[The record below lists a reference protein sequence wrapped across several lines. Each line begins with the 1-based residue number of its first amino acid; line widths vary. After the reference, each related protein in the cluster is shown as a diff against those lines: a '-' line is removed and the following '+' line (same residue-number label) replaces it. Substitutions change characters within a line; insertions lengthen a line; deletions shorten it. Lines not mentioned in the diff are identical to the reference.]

1 MSRPPTMEDVARA
14 AGVSRSTVSRVFQG
28 GGQRVSPDATIEVHE
43 AAERLGY
50 VHNLVASG
58 LAMGHGRQLG
68 LLIRDATNPAYG
80 HLHAEMN
87 RAVEAVGRTLISV
100 TAFRHDYGTAE
111 VEGLNRLRG
120 QRVAGI
126 FVGTGVTA
134 AEDLVETVSALPLM
148 IVGRPNDHPLIE
160 SVSYDER
167 AHGRRVAEE
176 IAAAGHRRIAVLSA
190 PLLYSRVFDLR
201 IRSLL
206 ERCHELG
213 VLAREVELLPVEQGV
228 ARALDAAREE
238 ELTCIACPVDYVAL
252 DLLRAAAE
260 RGVRVPED
268 VSAVGFDGMGDGLD
282 LIGLAT
288 VRLPVAEVA
297 QEAVARMDVVLARE
311 QARAGAPPVGS
322 TQTAADEE
330 GSAGPGAADG
340 EDPAGPGAADGEG
353 PTPWNPPGVRHA
365 VRAGQFLPGRT
376 LGAPPEQR
384 RR

>member
-28 GGQRVSPDATIEVHE
+28 GGERVSPDAMIGVHE
-43 AAERLGY
+43 AAKRLGY

-58 LAMGHGRQLG
+58 LAMRHGRQLG

-87 RAVEAVGRTLISV
+87 RAVEAAGRTLISV

-134 AEDLVETVSALPLM
+134 AEDLVETVGALPLM

-176 IAAAGHRRIAVLSA
+176 IAAAGHRRIAVLVA

-206 ERCHELG
+206 ERCRELG
-213 VLAREVELLPVEQGV
+213 IRTREVQLLPVEQGV
-228 ARALDAAREE
+228 ARALETAREE
-238 ELTCIACPVDYVAL
+238 GLSCIVCPVDYVAL

-268 VSAVGFDGMGDGLD
+268 VSTVGFDGMGDGLD
-282 LIGLAT
+282 LLGLAT

-297 QEAVARMDVVLARE
+297 RDAVARMDVLLARE
-311 QARAGAPPVGS
+311 KAGLGAPPVES
-322 TQTAADEE
+322 
-330 GSAGPGAADG
+330 PRMAADG
-340 EDPAGPGAADGEG
+340 EDTAGRGAPDGEG
-353 PTPWNPPGVRHA
+353 PTPENPPRARHA
-365 VRAGQFLPGRT
+365 VHAGQFLPGRT
-376 LGAPPEQR
+376 LGAPAER
-384 RR
+384 RRG

>member
-1 MSRPPTMEDVARA
+1 MEDVARA

-28 GGQRVSPDATIEVHE
+28 GGERVSPDAMIEVHE

-58 LAMGHGRQLG
+58 LATRHGRQLG

-87 RAVEAVGRTLISV
+87 RAVEAAGRTLISV

-134 AEDLVETVSALPLM
+134 AEDLVEAVSAVPLM

-167 AHGRRVAEE
+167 SHGRMVAEQL
-176 IAAAGHRRIAVLSA
+176 AAAGHRRIAVLNA
-190 PLLYSRVFDLR
+190 PLLYSRVFALR
-201 IRSLL
+201 MRSLR

-213 VLAREVELLPVEQGV
+213 VETREVELLPVEQGV
-228 ARALDAAREE
+228 VRALDAAREE
-238 ELTCIACPVDYVAL
+238 HLTCIACPVDYVAL

-268 VSAVGFDGMGDGLD
+268 VSTVGFDGMGDGLD
-282 LIGLAT
+282 LLGLAT
-288 VRLPVAEVA
+288 VRLPIAEVA
-297 QEAVARMDVVLARE
+297 HEAVARMGDLLV
-311 QARAGAPPVGS
+311 RAQESPKGPPAPLTDASP
-322 TQTAADEE
+322 
-330 GSAGPGAADG
+330 SA
-340 EDPAGPGAADGEG
+340 
-353 PTPWNPPGVRHA
+353 RHA
-365 VRAGQFLPGRT
+365 VHAGQFLPGRT
-376 LGAPPEQR
+376 LGPPAEHR
-384 RR
+384 RG